1 MTHQR
6 FSVGVGRPRGDARL
20 PVFSND
26 IEEVIRKHDLS
37 FFIVCDFP
45 TIGRP
50 QFNENIIATNWP
62 HDLLRLNETGNL
74 LLDERLIENLKTSI
88 MPFLLNHS
96 PFRSDENLCELVSVY
111 VCERF
116 KDTVAI
122 SLYDS
127 KRQHHAI
134 ILSGPNPVDR
144 SKLPCL
150 VLELMEAF
158 DRYGRTSENLQLLTM
173 RETECLSWSAAGKS
187 TDETALILDLSFHT
201 VNTYLKTAMQKLE
214 AVTRTQAVAT
224 AVRLGL
230 IR

>member
-1 MTHQR
+1 MNQR
-6 FSVGVGRPRGDARL
+6 FSVGAGRSRGDARL
-20 PVFSND
+20 PVLSND
-26 IEEVIRKHDLS
+26 VENVIRKYGLS
-37 FFIVCDFP
+37 FYMVCDFP
-45 TIGRP
+45 TVGRP
-50 QFNENIIATNWP
+50 QLNENIIATNWP
-62 HDLLRLNETGNL
+62 HDLLRLNETGDL
-74 LLDERLIENLKTSI
+74 LLDERLIDNLKTSI
-88 MPFLLNHS
+88 MPLFLDHS
-96 PFRSDENLCELVSVY
+96 PFSSDDSLCELVSVY

-122 SLYDS
+122 SLYDA
-127 KRQHHAI
+127 KRQHHAL
-134 ILSGPNPVDR
+134 ILSGHNPVDG
-144 SKLPCL
+144 SKLPSL

-158 DRYGRTSENLQLLTM
+158 DRYGRTSENLRLLTM

-201 VNTYLKTAMQKLE
+201 VNSHLKTAMQKLE